1 MLTHFAAAVEFL
13 YDLHADLISLLSS
26 IKRENTLIK
35 EVLRQPWKN
44 GKKTPSLRDEME
56 AWEENPEFGPSSS
69 SSWDSIFFYLP
80 ASIQLL
86 TQCDS
91 KLTRM
96 TSFGAGERK
105 VAAQ

>member
-1 MLTHFAAAVEFL
+1 MLTHFAAAAVEFL
-13 YDLHADLISLLSS
+13 YDLYADLISLLSS

-69 SSWDSIFFYLP
+69 SWDSIFFLSLSP
-80 ASIQLL
+80 PQFNFWPNAILSWPVWPHLGPG
-86 TQCDS
+86 
-91 KLTRM
+91 K
-96 TSFGAGERK
+96 EK
-105 VAAQ
+105 